1 MAPSSFPAFAFAVQP
16 APKKWEPPV
25 PTRVGKKKKK
35 GPDAVNKLPPVYP
48 TMRCKLK
55 MLKQE
60 RIKDYLILEEGMR
73 VDSFTVDHALMYPL
87 FRIHHQSNPSDIR
100 DRRCR
105 RG

>member
-1 MAPSSFPAFAFAVQP
+1 M
-16 APKKWEPPV
+16 

-60 RIKDYLILEEGMR
+60 RIKDYLILEEGAPIIA
-73 VDSFTVDHALMYPL
+73 HAPL
-87 FRIHHQSNPSDIR
+87 RMGLIIPTLQNSLRIKR
-100 DRRCR
+100 D
-105 RG
+105 

>member
-1 MAPSSFPAFAFAVQP
+1 
-16 APKKWEPPV
+16 V

-60 RIKDYLILEEGMR
+60 RIKDYLILEEGEGAHQGCTSILLIK
-73 VDSFTVDHALMYPL
+73 DFA
-87 FRIHHQSNPSDIR
+87 RIHH
-100 DRRCR
+100 
-105 RG
+105 